1 MPAEVAM
8 ASESSVLRTSTPL
21 CVAVTGHRTLSAE
34 HAPAVTERV
43 NQALTDIQSLV
54 PHTTIRIV
62 SGLAEGA
69 DRVVAQAGLD
79 LGMEVEVVVAA
90 PLGQYR
96 SRFTAASRDD
106 FDAFL
111 RLPGVALTEVSED
124 DDTAG
129 GSVGKEAAPY
139 VAVGRYLASRANLL
153 FALWDGSLTGLAGG
167 TADVLLGF
175 LGAGEGISPEPKL
188 RFLDDEGAE
197 AFGPEFALWFP
208 VPRDERASEDLAHAG
223 PVYLSGAG
231 SRALSRHESMPGA
244 LRQQLEELE
253 RYNLSGTSE
262 SGPQSG
268 TPETDAL
275 VADSPV
281 AMETDL
287 ELLAI
292 IEREFAKADRLAIT
306 NQRRSDRLFLAFGV
320 MAALTGALFLTYA
333 ALHHVW
339 AYLIGY
345 LVLLL
350 GGIFLLRLSRR
361 MRWFRQ
367 HLLYRTLAEVLRTR
381 LYLAG
386 AGIGDS
392 PLYSDLLELSG
403 VTRYPGYGL
412 VSLVSKSVE
421 PNFPGGGS
429 GSWKPD
435 DPRFTAVERRWVDG
449 QIGYFES
456 RITRLLRTLRRF
468 GWVKTGLVVVTVLGL
483 LGLIIFGND
492 LATVDLGGGVIAKG
506 VVIFFV
512 ALLPYLVGVWGL
524 YESKLATPELLW
536 LYRDQADSF
545 RRARTALRSSAT
557 TGEKRD
563 ILVEL
568 GRGST
573 MENLLWVV
581 HRYHREHQPPS

>member
-1 MPAEVAM
+1 
-8 ASESSVLRTSTPL
+8 
-21 CVAVTGHRTLSAE
+21 
-34 HAPAVTERV
+34 
-43 NQALTDIQSLV
+43 
-54 PHTTIRIV
+54 
-62 SGLAEGA
+62 
-69 DRVVAQAGLD
+69 
-79 LGMEVEVVVAA
+79 MEVEAVVAA
-90 PLGQYR
+90 PIERYR
-96 SRFTAASRDD
+96 EEFTPASRDH

-111 RLPGVALTEVSED
+111 RLPGVALTEVPEEEGP
-124 DDTAG
+124 AEEPG
-129 GSVGKEAAPY
+129 GGKAAPY

-153 FALWDGSLTGLAGG
+153 FVLWDGGLTGLAGG

-175 LGAGEGISPEPKL
+175 LGAGEGKSALPEL
-188 RFLDDEGAE
+188 QFLNGEGAS

-208 VPRDERASEDLAHAG
+208 VSRGENQVDSIHDES
-223 PVYLSGAG
+223 PVYLSGGGA
-231 SRALSRHESMPGA
+231 RALARHTSMPEA
-244 LRQQLEELE
+244 LKQQLQELE
-253 RYNLSGTSE
+253 RYNLSDNPE
-262 SGPQSG
+262 SGRQSAA
-268 TPETDAL
+268 PETEAL
-275 VADSPV
+275 LVGSPDSAVADR
-281 AMETDL
+281 
-287 ELLAI
+287 ELLAT
-292 IEREFAKADRLAIT
+292 IEQEFTKADRLAVK

-339 AYLIGY
+339 GYLIGY

-350 GGIFLLRLSRR
+350 GGILLLRLSRR

-386 AGIGDS
+386 AGISDS

-421 PNFPGGGS
+421 PTFPGGGS

-435 DPRFTAVERRWVDG
+435 DPRFAAVERRWVDG

-456 RITRLLRTLRRF
+456 KIARLLRTLRRF

-483 LGLIIFGND
+483 LCLIVFGND
-492 LATVDLGGGVIAKG
+492 LASVDLGGGVIAKG

-536 LYRDQADSF
+536 LYRDQSDSF
-545 RRARTALRSSAT
+545 RRAQSALQAAATAE
-557 TGEKRD
+557 EKRD
-563 ILVEL
+563 VLIEL
-568 GRGST
+568 GRRST
-573 MENLLWVV
+573 MQNLLWVV

>member
-1 MPAEVAM
+1 M
-8 ASESSVLRTSTPL
+8 ASESSVLETSTPL
-21 CVAVTGHRTLSAE
+21 CIAVTGHRTLSAE

-43 NQALTDIQSLV
+43 KQALTDIQALM

-69 DRVVAQAGLD
+69 DRIVAQAGLD

-90 PLGQYR
+90 PLGRYR
-96 SRFTAASRDD
+96 SGFTSSSRDD

-111 RLPGVALTEVSED
+111 RLPGVAVIEVPEGD
-124 DDTAG
+124 HPET
-129 GSVGKEAAPY
+129 GSVDRETAPY

-153 FALWDGSLTGLAGG
+153 FAVWDGSLTGLAGG

-175 LGAGEGISPEPKL
+175 LGAGEGISPGPEL
-188 RFLDDEGAE
+188 RFLNGEDAAG
-197 AFGPEFALWFP
+197 FGPEFALWFP
-208 VPRDERASEDLAHAG
+208 VPRDEGPNEDLAYPG
-223 PVYLSGAG
+223 SVYLNGAG
-231 SRALSRHESMPGA
+231 SRALGRHTSMPMA
-244 LRQQLEELE
+244 LKQQLEELE
-253 RYNLSGTSE
+253 RYNLSNSSD
-262 SGPQSG
+262 SGPPSG
-268 TPETDAL
+268 APETDAL
-275 VADSPV
+275 RADNPA
-281 AMETDL
+281 AMETDR

-292 IEREFAKADRLAIT
+292 IEREFTKTDGLALK

-339 AYLIGY
+339 GYLIGY

-386 AGIGDS
+386 AGISDS

-412 VSLVSKSVE
+412 VSLVSKTVE
-421 PNFPGGGS
+421 PTFSGGGS

-435 DPRFTAVERRWVDG
+435 DPRFAAVERRWVDG
-449 QIGYFES
+449 QIGYFEAKT
-456 RITRLLRTLRRF
+456 TRMLHTLRRF

-483 LGLIIFGND
+483 LCLIVFGND

-545 RRARTALRSSAT
+545 RRAQSALQTAT
-557 TGEKRD
+557 TAEEKRG
-563 ILVEL
+563 ILIEL
-568 GRGST
+568 GRRST
-573 MENLLWVV
+573 MQNLLWVV